1 MPDTLPEDGQSVKG
15 RSLSQCPKEALSL
28 SQIELNAI
36 ETEGQHFF
44 SYKLLE
50 WFPKMEDPGKL
61 RRNPLLSPQRPA

>member
-15 RSLSQCPKEALSL
+15 RSLSQRPKEALSL
-28 SQIELNAI
+28 SQIELIAI

-50 WFPKMEDPGKL
+50 WFPKMEDSRKL
-61 RRNPLLSPQRPA
+61 CRNPLFSPETPT